1 MAQRSRTTRQTAS
14 TPAPNAPG
22 ALRFSAINAILL
34 AAGFAAIVAGYVLLA
49 QGSNVA
55 APVLLVLGYAIL
67 IPLGIIL

>member
-1 MAQRSRTTRQTAS
+1 MAQRRKTGTS
-14 TPAPNAPG
+14 TPAVAVNRG

-34 AAGFAAIVAGYVLLA
+34 VAGFASIVAGYVLLG